1 MRRVFPNATYIAF
14 TGTPI
19 AKSDKNTMSEFG
31 PIIDTYTMR
40 DAVADGAVVPLI
52 YEGRLV
58 EPEMNASALDTWFE
72 RLTTGLSDA
81 QKADLKKKYSR
92 ANMLSGLDKVV
103 TCRAFDIS
111 EHFRANYQ
119 GTGLKAQI
127 VAPSKLAAVKY
138 KKELD
143 NIGHVSSEI
152 LISSPDTREGHDS
165 VEESKPADEV
175 VGFWNEMMT
184 RWGDEEKYNEGL
196 ISKFKHSDDPEI
208 IIVVSKLLTGF
219 DAPRNTVLYL
229 TRPLREHTLL
239 QAIARVNRVLDT
251 EVDGYTTDKDN
262 GYIVDYE
269 GILKDL
275 SDAFSSYDA
284 LAGFEEKDLEGVM
297 RSIGDELVD
306 VPQRHSSLLDIFNP
320 LESNADEEA
329 YEVFLAD
336 EEVREEFYDRLR
348 AFAKVLGIALGSAAF
363 YDETPEATIE
373 RYKRDLK
380 RFINLRTAVKRRYA
394 EEIDF
399 SDYEKRIE
407 KILNDHVGA
416 NNIELV
422 IPPINVFNMETVDKT
437 LSDLGTDR
445 AKADFISSSMKRTI
459 SEKLDENP
467 ALYKKLSEL
476 IEQVIQ
482 DFINGRYAE
491 ADYLNKVRE
500 IHGEMVNEGA
510 SKVPKDLADDPNA
523 AAFHGYL
530 LTSPLQGT
538 GATDEDMTAFA
549 KSVSNIFERHMIVDL
564 FQRQDALNKI
574 RIAID
579 DYIYDELKDAKGL
592 ELTTQQMDEIQ
603 ESLMTIAERRLSK

>member
-1 MRRVFPNATYIAF
+1 
-14 TGTPI
+14 
-19 AKSDKNTMSEFG
+19 
-31 PIIDTYTMR
+31 
-40 DAVADGAVVPLI
+40 
-52 YEGRLV
+52 
-58 EPEMNASALDTWFE
+58 
-72 RLTTGLSDA
+72 
-81 QKADLKKKYSR
+81 
-92 ANMLSGLDKVV
+92 
-103 TCRAFDIS
+103 
-111 EHFRANYQ
+111 
-119 GTGLKAQI
+119 
-127 VAPSKLAAVKY
+127 
-138 KKELD
+138 
-143 NIGHVSSEI
+143 
-152 LISSPDTREGHDS
+152 
-165 VEESKPADEV
+165 
-175 VGFWNEMMT
+175 MT

-574 RIAID
+574 RIEID

>member
-1 MRRVFPNATYIAF
+1 M
-14 TGTPI
+14 
-19 AKSDKNTMSEFG
+19 
-31 PIIDTYTMR
+31 
-40 DAVADGAVVPLI
+40 
-52 YEGRLV
+52 
-58 EPEMNASALDTWFE
+58 
-72 RLTTGLSDA
+72 
-81 QKADLKKKYSR
+81 
-92 ANMLSGLDKVV
+92 
-103 TCRAFDIS
+103 
-111 EHFRANYQ
+111 
-119 GTGLKAQI
+119 
-127 VAPSKLAAVKY
+127 
-138 KKELD
+138 
-143 NIGHVSSEI
+143 
-152 LISSPDTREGHDS
+152 
-165 VEESKPADEV
+165 
-175 VGFWNEMMT
+175 
-184 RWGDEEKYNEGL
+184 
-196 ISKFKHSDDPEI
+196 
-208 IIVVSKLLTGF
+208 
-219 DAPRNTVLYL
+219 
-229 TRPLREHTLL
+229 
-239 QAIARVNRVLDT
+239 NRVLDT

-510 SKVPKDLADDPNA
+510 SKVQKDLEDETNEA
-523 AAFHGYL
+523 AVHGYFR
-530 LTSPLQGT
+530 SC
-538 GATDEDMTAFA
+538 ANE
-549 KSVSNIFERHMIVDL
+549 
-564 FQRQDALNKI
+564 
-574 RIAID
+574 
-579 DYIYDELKDAKGL
+579 
-592 ELTTQQMDEIQ
+592 
-603 ESLMTIAERRLSK
+603 